1 MMFDLSTG
9 RSTRLFFA
17 FGLALVFCCHL
28 QAQGT
33 PDRFSLLVKTLVES
47 KPDENVEV
55 VLREYKDVS
64 KSLSEADF
72 EGLATWLTTC
82 SNSEFYVGMK
92 FLLTTRNRVYN
103 AFSDKQRDVL
113 YRVFAVELSRSME
126 FRRRVVSYVQW
137 DRDFFLF
144 PNSED
149 KHSQEKLDVFLGV
162 VGALVSESKS
172 QTSPEKDFRRAI
184 LASIF
189 GFKFG
194 DDEWLGKGSKFE
206 EYLMRTKFQLT
217 PSGIWSPVTERS
229 GSIIASFEEGSVA
242 GQRLEVPPKLESPF
256 PGDKRLL
263 EVIEKLEL

>member
-1 MMFDLSTG
+1 MMIDLSTG
-9 RSTRLFFA
+9 RSATLFFA
-17 FGLALVFCCHL
+17 FGLLLVFCCRL
-28 QAQGT
+28 QAQGST
-33 PDRFSLLVKTLVES
+33 DRVSLLVKTLVES
-47 KPDENVEV
+47 KPVENVEG

-64 KSLSEADF
+64 KSITEADF

-103 AFSDKQRDVL
+103 AFSDKQREVL

-137 DRDFFLF
+137 ERDFILL
-144 PNSED
+144 PNTDD
-149 KHSQEKLDVFLGV
+149 KDPQQKLDSFLGV

-172 QTSPEKDFRRAI
+172 QTSHEKNFRRAI

-189 GFKFG
+189 GFKFA

-206 EYLMRTKFQLT
+206 EHLMRTKFQLT
-217 PSGIWSPVTERS
+217 PSGIWSPVTGLS
-229 GSIIASFEEGSVA
+229 GSIIASFEEGPVA
-242 GQRLEVPPKLESPF
+242 GQRLEVPPKVESPF

>member
-1 MMFDLSTG
+1 MMFDLSTL
-9 RSTRLFFA
+9 RYAKLICT
-17 FGLALVFCCHL
+17 FGAIVILCSHL

-33 PDRFSLLVKTLVES
+33 SDRFSLLVKTLVES
-47 KPDENVEV
+47 KPDENIEG

-64 KSLSEADF
+64 KSLIEADF

-103 AFSDKQRDVL
+103 AFSDKQREVL
-113 YRVFAVELSRSME
+113 YRVFAVELARSME

-137 DRDFFLF
+137 DRDFIPF

-149 KHSQEKLDVFLGV
+149 KQPQEKLDSFLGV
-162 VGALVSESKS
+162 VGALVSESKL
-172 QTSPEKDFRRAI
+172 QTSPEKSFRLAV

-189 GFKFG
+189 GFQFG
-194 DDEWLGKGSKFE
+194 EDEWLGKGSKFE
-206 EYLMRTKFQLT
+206 EYVMRTKFQLT
-217 PSGIWSPVTERS
+217 PSGIWSPVTDRS
-229 GSIIASFEEGSVA
+229 GGIIASFEEGPSA
-242 GQRLEVPPKLESPF
+242 GQRLEVPPKVESPF